1 MQEKGNYKDAPL
13 AETFQPQP
21 KSYKGDEHSEGNIVE
36 SQNGLDTPESGQ
48 RCCLKKEEK
57 MQKSQKTRKGR
68 KDALKVPQN

>member
-36 SQNGLDTPESGQ
+36 S
-48 RCCLKKEEK
+48 
-57 MQKSQKTRKGR
+57 
-68 KDALKVPQN
+68 